1 MAFHLARVVRVA
13 RVAFPRSQMRDLGH
27 RAVPGR
33 DFGLT
38 GGPVRGCILASD
50 TFNDLNRGKV
60 AMRKL
65 VLALSVAG
73 FVAVPCAV
81 LSAQSSG
88 GGDMSQ
94 CPMMEHGKDSHHAAM
109 EMHGDEA
116 MGFAHDKT
124 THHFLLAERGGVIE
138 VKANDPGDNA
148 SVDAIRSHLAH
159 IATMFKSGDF
169 SAPMLVHSTIPP
181 GVTAMKLLK
190 KKIRYTYEPLDAGGR
205 VGSSRAIRWRLLPF
219 KIFCVSK
226 SPTTRR
232 RTR

>member
-1 MAFHLARVVRVA
+1 
-13 RVAFPRSQMRDLGH
+13 
-27 RAVPGR
+27 
-33 DFGLT
+33 
-38 GGPVRGCILASD
+38 
-50 TFNDLNRGKV
+50 
-60 AMRKL
+60 MRKL

-73 FVAVPCAV
+73 FVAAQCAV
-81 LSAQSSG
+81 LSAQISG

-124 THHFLLAERGGVIE
+124 THHFLMAQSGGVIE

-148 SVDAIRSHLAH
+148 SVAAIRSHLAH

-169 SAPMLVHSTIPP
+169 SAPMFVHSTIPP

-205 VGSSRAIRWRLLPF
+205 VRIESSDPVAVAAVQDFLRFQITDHQTDDPLTDAGAGL
-219 KIFCVSK
+219 
-226 SPTTRR
+226 
-232 RTR
+232 